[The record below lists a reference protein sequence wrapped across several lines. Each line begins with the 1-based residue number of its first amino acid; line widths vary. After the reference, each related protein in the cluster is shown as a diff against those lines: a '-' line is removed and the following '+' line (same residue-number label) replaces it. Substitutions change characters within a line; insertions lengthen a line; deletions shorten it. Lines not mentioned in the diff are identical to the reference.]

1 MKTFNEKLASWIHAT
16 RATDA
21 GFKKLKFPGQSEL
34 LVWQTRYKEPTLYEQ
49 DFVKNLIQA
58 FSAGATELDE
68 VVSALNQQG
77 FRCESG
83 DEWTSESFTEEMQ
96 RLGY

>member
-1 MKTFNEKLASWIHAT
+1 
-16 RATDA
+16 
-21 GFKKLKFPGQSEL
+21 
-34 LVWQTRYKEPTLYEQ
+34 VYEQ

>member
-1 MKTFNEKLASWIHAT
+1 MQRRQPKQVSTI
-16 RATDA
+16 
-21 GFKKLKFPGQSEL
+21 FKFQVNLNCWFGK
-34 LVWQTRYKEPTLYEQ
+34 RYKEPTLYEQ